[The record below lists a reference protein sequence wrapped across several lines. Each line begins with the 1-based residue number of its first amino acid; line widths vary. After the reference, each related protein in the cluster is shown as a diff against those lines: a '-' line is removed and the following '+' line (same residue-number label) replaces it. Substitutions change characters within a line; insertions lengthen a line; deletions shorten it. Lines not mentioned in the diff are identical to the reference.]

1 MNNVYFLL
9 GWIICASR
17 GGFLNIGSITLNL
30 FIMKKI
36 TLLLSALVS
45 LNLAIAQTDYYPVYD
60 GTFDGT
66 VYMEQYHS
74 RLP

>member
-1 MNNVYFLL
+1 
-9 GWIICASR
+9 
-17 GGFLNIGSITLNL
+17 
-30 FIMKKI
+30 MKKI

-66 VYMEQYHS
+66 VYTQTFSFPTGAQNWAGFANNNSSIYQLFS
-74 RLP
+74 QWRSSII